1 MLPTI
6 DSFLPDTFREEDNVT
21 YIEPFVGGGAMLFFM
36 LQKYPNIK
44 NAIAN
49 DINPHLIKTYTI
61 IRDEPFSLIDIL
73 NELQYTFKALEAYD
87 RQKEFYLDIRRRF
100 NQSPLTDIEKAAYI
114 REFGIRILF
123 FSTKQKT

>member
-1 MLPTI
+1 
-6 DSFLPDTFREEDNVT
+6 
-21 YIEPFVGGGAMLFFM
+21 MLFFM